1 MLKEEISLLV
11 QLQDCDDEIRSIL
24 NRKKEGPL
32 KIRKLEEKLNAFR
45 EKVREDNDRLQALK
59 KERYSLEQDVQ
70 DFENKIAKSNV
81 KLSNIKSNKEY
92 QAALNEIEELKKRK
106 FETEDKVLQIMES
119 VEEVERVC
127 RMNDERQ
134 KELEAEFEKEK
145 VEIEKELIR
154 LDKELEKVEAE
165 REKLCQV
172 IDEELL
178 HKYSF
183 LRERKN
189 GQAISAV
196 IDGICQACHM
206 NIPPQRYNELIRGG
220 SLQTCPNCSRL
231 IYWGQEVSRQKA
243 SV

>member
-1 MLKEEISLLV
+1 MLKEKISLLV
-11 QLQDCDDEIRSIL
+11 QLQQCDDEIRSIL

-45 EKVREDNDRLQALK
+45 EKVLEDDNSLQALK

-70 DFENKIAKSNV
+70 DFENKIAKSNI

-119 VEEVERVC
+119 MEEVERVC

-165 REKLCQV
+165 REKLCRV
-172 IDEELL
+172 IDEELF

-183 LRERKN
+183 LKERKG

-196 IDGICQACHM
+196 VGGICQACHM
-206 NIPPQRYNELIRGG
+206 NIPPQRYNDLIKGG
-220 SLQTCPNCSRL
+220 SLLTCPNCNRL
-231 IYWGQEVSRQKA
+231 IYWGGEISIQKA